1 MLRLI
6 FKYVIP
12 LALMLAVF
20 LVGYNYYWGNA
31 DEKEKSQQIIA
42 KFTDLGSDVV
52 GLLQSEKQKYD
63 AGKFDDALAKIS
75 ERIAFLKEQVNSTTS
90 GGKEFLDQLETLD
103 QQKQAMEAELPGRQG
118 DPPSGRAHD
127 GDRKSGEPFRFY
139 RRSCG
144 SNRSP
149 GQSNAAIDFP
159 IWKVAG

>member
-103 QQKQAMEAELPGRQG
+103 QQKQAIEAQLPGRQG
-118 DPPSGRAHD
+118 DPPSGGRMMATGNPASPSVSTAD
-127 GDRKSGEPFRFY
+127 LAAQIEALANQTQQLTSRF
-139 RRSCG
+139 G
-144 SNRSP
+144 
-149 GQSNAAIDFP
+149 
-159 IWKVAG
+159 K